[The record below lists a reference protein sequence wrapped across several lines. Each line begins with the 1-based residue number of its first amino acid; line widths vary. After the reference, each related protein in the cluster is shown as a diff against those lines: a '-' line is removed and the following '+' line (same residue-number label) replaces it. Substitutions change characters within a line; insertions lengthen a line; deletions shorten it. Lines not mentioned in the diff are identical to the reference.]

1 MISLHSI
8 KVSMK
13 KKRREE
19 EDGGGGESL
28 LYRNP
33 GWSVPEC
40 KFPGPHSRQQ
50 THVMAAVAIS
60 MRGFHRA
67 QCPFE
72 GRISSKNGLDT
83 GR

>member
-19 EDGGGGESL
+19 EEEGGGESW

-40 KFPGPHSRQQ
+40 KFPRLHPRQPMDVIGRLACMWDPHVNS
-50 THVMAAVAIS
+50 
-60 MRGFHRA
+60 
-67 QCPFE
+67 E
-72 GRISSKNGLDT
+72 SSVV
-83 GR
+83 

>member
-19 EDGGGGESL
+19 EEEGGGETW
-28 LYRNP
+28 LYRNS

-40 KFPGPHSRQQ
+40 KFPGLHSRQQ
-50 THVMAAVAIS
+50 MNGIGRMVS
-60 MRGFHRA
+60 MWGFHVNSESGA
-67 QCPFE
+67 V
-72 GRISSKNGLDT
+72 
-83 GR
+83 